1 VAETIT
7 ATASASA
14 VFRPAS
20 SKGALLGFA
29 VAGACLLIAV
39 VLLYKALQM
48 DIELAQIAPFAAS
61 TGFVVLAGLFGYWAW
76 GCQTLRYTV
85 DRNALSIRWG
95 GLEQIVPINS
105 IERLI
110 PASNDEAVNVEG
122 VNWAGHHFGRAAVEG
137 FGDVLFYSGHRSV
150 EEVLYVYTPAQT
162 YAISVP
168 DHHAF
173 AQSVQANQARGPLFE
188 QRQALHRG
196 GVSAQT
202 FWADNFALIL
212 AGLLVAAFFVVLGY
226 VLQTYPDL
234 AQTVALRFPSFGG
247 IARLSDK
254 SALLDI
260 PRTAAGIAAINLLLA
275 VVMHSWERMVSYV
288 VLIAGILIQVVLL
301 VAAIVAVA

>member
-1 VAETIT
+1 MAETIT
-7 ATASASA
+7 AAAPASA

-20 SKGALLGFA
+20 PKGALLGFA
-29 VAGACLLIAV
+29 VAGACLLVAAL
-39 VLLYKALQM
+39 LLYRGLQM
-48 DIELAQIAPFAAS
+48 ETELTQIGPFIAS
-61 TGFVVLAGLFGYWAW
+61 TCFAVLAGLFGYWSW
-76 GCQTLRYTV
+76 GRQTLRYTV
-85 DRNALSIRWG
+85 DRNTLSIRWG
-95 GLEQIVPINS
+95 GLEQIVPIGS

-110 PASNDEAVNVEG
+110 PASKDEDVAVEG
-122 VNWAGHHFGRAAVEG
+122 VNWAGHHFGRAAIEG
-137 FGDVLFYSGHRSV
+137 FGDVLFYSGHSSV
-150 EEVLYVYTPAQT
+150 EEVLYVYTLAQT

-173 AQSVQANQARGPLFE
+173 AQSVQASQARGPLFE
-188 QRQALHRG
+188 QRQALHRAG
-196 GVSAQT
+196 ISAQT
-202 FWADNFALIL
+202 FWADNFALVL

-260 PRTAAGIAAINLLLA
+260 PRTAAGIAAINLA
-275 VVMHSWERMVSYV
+275 MAIVTHSWERMVSYV